1 MLTVLLTERDCC
13 TLASV
18 KTNTV
23 GIRLE
28 PALLDRLD
36 VVAARWSATS
46 PIPIEFDRST
56 IVRGLMQR
64 ALLLVEAELGITP
77 AVATAPAKQRAL
89 AAPAKPAKSVK
100 RVKSAK
106 RGR

>member
-1 MLTVLLTERDCC
+1 M
-13 TLASV
+13 
-18 KTNTV
+18 KTSTV
-23 GIRLE
+23 GVRLE

-46 PIPIEFDRST
+46 PIPITYDRST

-64 ALLLVEAELGITP
+64 ALVLVEAELGITP
-77 AVATAPAKQRAL
+77 AVVTAPADRSAVL
-89 AAPAKPAKSVK
+89 RSAKPAKSVK
-100 RVKSAK
+100 GVKSAK